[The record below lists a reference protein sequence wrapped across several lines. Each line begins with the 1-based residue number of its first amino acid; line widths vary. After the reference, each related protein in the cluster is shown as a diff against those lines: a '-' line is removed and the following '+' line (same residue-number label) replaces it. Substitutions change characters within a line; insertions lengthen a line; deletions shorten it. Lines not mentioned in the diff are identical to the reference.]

1 MLIRHLAGVFWREHR
16 DRLDWGQL
24 RRRSL
29 FETWCPEC
37 GFRFDA
43 INESQPVCPA
53 CGTDPCNGLSPETD
67 PETAAAL
74 DDAEAFAGASISL
87 AEVLEGDAPLE
98 QEFDY
103 YVTDPDLELILADAD
118 ALRAALVEGP
128 ILVAGNKLI
137 N

>member
-1 MLIRHLAGVFWREHR
+1 M
-16 DRLDWGQL
+16 
-24 RRRSL
+24 
-29 FETWCPEC
+29 FEARCPEC

-43 INESQPVCPA
+43 INESQVVCPA
-53 CGTDPCNGLSPETD
+53 CGADPTRLPPESD

-74 DDAEAFAGASISL
+74 DDAEAFAEASISL

-103 YVTDPDLELILADAD
+103 YVADPDLELIIADAEG
-118 ALRAALVEGP
+118 LRAALIEGP
-128 ILVAGNKLI
+128 ILVAGNKLV

>member
-1 MLIRHLAGVFWREHR
+1 M
-16 DRLDWGQL
+16 
-24 RRRSL
+24 

-43 INESQPVCPA
+43 INESQVVCPA
-53 CGTDPCNGLSPETD
+53 CGADPRSGLPREFD
-67 PETAAAL
+67 PEIAAAL
-74 DDAEAFAGASISL
+74 DDAEAFAEASISL
-87 AEVLEGDAPLE
+87 AEVLEGDATLE
-98 QEFDY
+98 PEFDY
-103 YVTDPDLELILADAD
+103 YVPDPDLELVIADSD

>member
-1 MLIRHLAGVFWREHR
+1 
-16 DRLDWGQL
+16 
-24 RRRSL
+24 L

-43 INESQPVCPA
+43 INESQVVCPA
-53 CGTDPCNGLSPETD
+53 CGADPRSGLPPESD

-74 DDAEAFAGASISL
+74 DDAEAFAEAPISL
-87 AEVLEGDAPLE
+87 AELEGDAHLE
-98 QEFDY
+98 QELDY
-103 YVTDPDLELILADAD
+103 YVSDPDLELIIADAE

>member
-1 MLIRHLAGVFWREHR
+1 MFKA
-16 DRLDWGQL
+16 
-24 RRRSL
+24 
-29 FETWCPEC
+29 WCPEC

-43 INESQPVCPA
+43 INESQVVCPA
-53 CGTDPCNGLSPETD
+53 CGADPRSGLPPESD
-67 PETAAAL
+67 PEIAAAL
-74 DDAEAFAGASISL
+74 DDAEAFAEASISL

-98 QEFDY
+98 QDLDY
-103 YVTDPDLELILADAD
+103 YVSDPDLELIIADAE